1 MRRVHNCQGCGVSS
15 VQSTEPFPEASANT
29 EPDDVRHPSLDRQ
42 AGRTLQQDERKNATI
57 LFADIVSSTSLV
69 SRSDPEV
76 ALDIL
81 RPALS
86 LVSEAVQRYGGTVNR
101 VTGDGL
107 MALFGAPFSDEEH
120 ALGACC
126 AALEMHTALARSGLG
141 VELRVGVNSG
151 EIVVHPLRVGNLETV
166 DAAGGAV
173 HLAARLQQAASAGST
188 WISDA
193 TFALARGR
201 IETRIVGP
209 QPFRGFDRPS
219 VVHLLQAADA
229 TLTRLDVAGRRGLTP
244 FVNRTNELHLLED
257 AFGRAAAGQGCA
269 IALEGD
275 AGVGKSRLIREFVA
289 ARSGV
294 RVLEATCTRWR
305 DDSGFHS
312 MRVLTQRLLG
322 LDATEDPEATR
333 ARLQM
338 VAAAPDA
345 PPAEALDAIAA
356 LQGVNA
362 PSAGTEVTPAGRPYR
377 SGAGP
382 LAGWAALAPNARRR
396 RIIEGCLAALLQAAL
411 DKPLLVI
418 LDDVHWTD
426 SGTYEVVERLLDA
439 LEGSRLLLLLG
450 WRSGYRFAWA
460 GHPALTH
467 VAMSPL
473 LPAEARKLARS
484 VLGPR
489 ANNDVAV
496 AELADRAAGNP
507 FFIEEAAAIP
517 DPMHVPPTVSSVL
530 SARID
535 ALKPDEKQFIEALV
549 TVGEPTTAELLSSVL
564 DADSDSSHTRL
575 AAAELEQAGL
585 VRIDG
590 AGGSARIVCRHP
602 LLQEVVYRGLTRA
615 RRRALHGRIATAM
628 ERLAGDRATDEA
640 AVLARHARLG
650 EIWDAALRHARAAG
664 DRAASHHANRE
675 AVRFY
680 EEALEAL
687 DHLSEENV
695 PLSVGVDLRFA
706 LRDPLFRLGRIADL
720 RKRLDEAEALAD
732 RLDDKGRLGQLLIV
746 RSHYACLGGDYAATI
761 AAAERAAALARAQSD
776 PALEL
781 RATFERALGEFG
793 QGALAA
799 SIAGMTE
806 VAEHAEDPA
815 LGGRFGLD
823 GPLAVVAAGYQMR
836 ALTDLGRFDEA
847 ERIGQTCA
855 ARAKAISRPFTSI
868 FADLAVGY
876 LLLNRGDTGDA
887 RARFAD
893 AVAMCNQAEADLM
906 RPVALS
912 LLGAAEAAT
921 GDVTNGLELLQSAV
935 TTAADMGFMFQQPL
949 RLALLAEALS
959 VAGQSEAAS
968 RWAAEARTL
977 AEVQGDSISLVA
989 ARRMLRRK
997 AP

>member
-1 MRRVHNCQGCGVSS
+1 MSS
-15 VQSTEPFPEASANT
+15 VQSTEPFPEPSADT
-29 EPDDVRHPSLDRQ
+29 KPDEARHPSLDRQ

-81 RPALS
+81 RPALN
-86 LVSEAVQRYGGTVNR
+86 LASEAVQRYGGTVNR

-166 DAAGGAV
+166 DAAGEAV

-188 WISDA
+188 WIGDT

-201 IETRIVGP
+201 VETRIVGP
-209 QPFRGFDRPS
+209 QPFRGFDRPM
-219 VVHLLQAADA
+219 VVHVLQAADA
-229 TLTRLDVAGRRGLTP
+229 SLTRLDVAGRRGLSP
-244 FVNRTNELHLLED
+244 FMNRKNELHLLEA
-257 AFGRAAAGQGCA
+257 AFGRAAAGHGCA

-305 DDSGFHS
+305 DDTGFHS
-312 MRVLTQRLLG
+312 MRVLTRRLIG
-322 LDATEDPEATR
+322 LDATEEAEATQ
-333 ARLQM
+333 ARLEM

-356 LQGVNA
+356 LHGVGA
-362 PSAGTEVTPAGRPYR
+362 PTGTELSPAGQPYR
-377 SGAGP
+377 PGRVAVSG
-382 LAGWAALAPNARRR
+382 LAALAPNARRR

-411 DKPLLVI
+411 DKPLLVV

-426 SGTYEVVERLLDA
+426 SGTYEVIERLLDA
-439 LEGSRLLLLLG
+439 LDGSRLLLLLG
-450 WRSGYRFAWA
+450 WRSGYRFAWS

-489 ANNDVAV
+489 AVDDATVT
-496 AELADRAAGNP
+496 ELADRAAGNP

-517 DPMHVPPTVSSVL
+517 DPAQVPPTVSSIL

-535 ALKPDEKQFIEALV
+535 ALKADEKQFIEALV

-564 DADSDSSHTRL
+564 DTGSDSSHTRL
-575 AAAELEQAGL
+575 AAAELERAGL

-590 AGGSARIVCRHP
+590 AGGSARIACRHP
-602 LLQEVVYRGLTRA
+602 LLQEVVYRGLTRV
-615 RRRALHGRIATAM
+615 RRRALHARIASAM
-628 ERLAGDRATDEA
+628 ERLAGDRGPDEA

-650 EIWDAALRHARAAG
+650 EVWEAALRHARAAG
-664 DRAASHHANRE
+664 ERAASHHANRE
-675 AVRFY
+675 AVRFF

-687 DHLSEENV
+687 ARLPEDNTSLSI
-695 PLSVGVDLRFA
+695 GVDLRFA
-706 LRDPLFRLGRIADL
+706 LRDPLFRLGRMTQLQA
-720 RKRLDEAEALAD
+720 RLHEAAALAE
-732 RLDDKGRLGQLLIV
+732 RLEDNNRLGQLYIFQ
-746 RSHYACLGGDYAATI
+746 SHHAWLAGDYSATL
-761 AAAERAAALARAQSD
+761 AAAKRAESLAEAQDDAALK
-776 PALEL
+776 L
-781 RATFERALGEFG
+781 RAVFERALGQFG
-793 QGALAA
+793 QGALAESA
-799 SIAGMTE
+799 AAMAD
-806 VAEHAEDPA
+806 VATHAEDPE

-823 GPLAVVAAGYQMR
+823 DRLAVVALGYRTR
-836 ALTDLGRFDEA
+836 ALTDLGQFDAAGAVAQDCTARA
-847 ERIGQTCA
+847 ERV
-855 ARAKAISRPFTSI
+855 SRPFTFI
-868 FADLAVGY
+868 FSTLAEGY
-876 LLLNRGDTGDA
+876 LLLSQGA
-887 RARFAD
+887 AD
-893 AVAMCNQAEADLM
+893 EAVLRLTEAVALCDRAEADLM
-906 RPVALS
+906 RPVAQS
-912 LLGAAEAAT
+912 LLGAAELASGRVAT
-921 GDVTNGLELLQSAV
+921 GLEWLDLAVKGADGMGL
-935 TTAADMGFMFQQPL
+935 MFQQPL
-949 RLALLAEALS
+949 RLALLAAALS
-959 VAGQSEAAS
+959 AAGRGTEAAK
-968 RWAAEARTL
+968 RLTEAEELAAL
-977 AEVQGDSISLVA
+977 QGDKVSLQT
-989 ARRMLRRK
+989 ARRVASR
-997 AP
+997 APG